1 MRTSTLLENSNLLVI
16 RAVENLNE
24 AVWDIPGACG
34 EWSVKDIVAHL
45 ASYEH
50 VMVDVLQ
57 MLLEKREQPT
67 PYVLHWL
74 NQPAEF
80 NAAEVKAR
88 RYQTA
93 QQIEDEYQDTQ
104 VQATSLLKQLPEET
118 ILQKGTM
125 PWYKPECCLADFITL
140 MAQHIQEHCSQ
151 IALFRQSEKAQP
163 LS

>member
-1 MRTSTLLENSNLLVI
+1 MDTSTLLENSNLMVI

-24 AVWDIPGACG
+24 AAWDIPGACG
-34 EWSVKDIVAHL
+34 SWSVKDIIAHL

-50 VMVDVLQ
+50 IIVDILQ
-57 MLLEKREQPT
+57 TLQEQREQPT
-67 PYVLHWL
+67 PYVLRWI

-93 QQIEDEYQDTQ
+93 QQIEDEYQDRQ
-104 VQATSLLKQLPEET
+104 VQASSLLKELPAEM
-118 ILQKGTM
+118 IHRQGTM
-125 PWYKPECCLADFITL
+125 PWYKPDCCLADFIAL
-140 MAQHIQEHCSQ
+140 MSQHIQEHCGQ
-151 IALFRQSEKAQP
+151 IALFRQSEKARP